1 MTGLLL
7 VLLVSAIG
15 ITPPL
20 PRPDSTQMHSPKGAL
35 WRALVLPGWGQ
46 MYNRQYWKVP
56 FVYAGLGGFTALA
69 HFMND
74 RYLLYRHAYLYAIAP
89 HRYPQYRNEGERF
102 RAVIEAGRAD
112 LLRQYRDRYRRNRDL
127 SYIALGLWYGLTVL
141 DAYVHAHL
149 YDFDMSEN
157 LQLRLWPHP
166 NGVTFGLQG
175 RF

>member
-1 MTGLLL
+1 MNGTGLLL
-7 VLLVSAIG
+7 TGLLFVVSSPA
-15 ITPPL
+15 L
-20 PRPDSTQMHSPKGAL
+20 PATDSTHSPQGAL

-46 MYNRQYWKVP
+46 IYNRQYWKVP
-56 FVYAGLGGFTALA
+56 FVYAGLGGFAALA
-69 HFMND
+69 RFMNE

-89 HRYPQYRNEGERF
+89 DRYPQYRDEGERF

-149 YDFDMSEN
+149 YDFDVSEN
-157 LQLRLWPHP
+157 LQLTVHPAPTGAGLRLRWY
-166 NGVTFGLQG
+166 F
-175 RF
+175 